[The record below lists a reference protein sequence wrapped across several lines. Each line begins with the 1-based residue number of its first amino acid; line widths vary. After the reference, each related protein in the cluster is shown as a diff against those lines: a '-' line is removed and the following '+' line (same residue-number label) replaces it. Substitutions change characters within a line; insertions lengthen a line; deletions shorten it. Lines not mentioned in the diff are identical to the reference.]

1 MIGGLR
7 AAGGALARDR
17 WTGLAAL
24 GLGLFVVIA
33 VFGPAL
39 APHRP
44 FESLSD
50 ASGTPL
56 RLKAPGPGHW
66 LGTTTRGH
74 DVLSQMMHGARI
86 ALIVG
91 VVSAVIA
98 GAIGAAVGLL
108 SGYYGRAVDQVLMR
122 LTDVAFGIPTLP
134 FALIVVGI
142 LGPGVLNTIAVI
154 AAILWRTQARVI
166 RSQVLTIKE
175 RAYVRAARIAGAGSG
190 RIMLLHIGPNILPF
204 LLLYLALSV
213 AQSVL
218 LEAGLSFLGFSDPR
232 VVTWGGM
239 LNAAFEAGA
248 VRTAWWWVLPPG
260 LALSVVVVASFVVV
274 RQFEEVVNPRLRTV

>member
-1 MIGGLR
+1 MIRRVR
-7 AAGGALARDR
+7 AAGGALFGDPLTAIAA
-17 WTGLAAL
+17 TGL
-24 GLGLFVVIA
+24 GVFVFLA

-39 APHRP
+39 APYTP
-44 FESLSD
+44 FETLSD
-50 ASGTPL
+50 PGGVPL
-56 RLKAPGPGHW
+56 RLKAPAPGHW

-74 DVLSQMMHGARI
+74 DVLSQMMHGARV

-98 GAIGAAVGLL
+98 GVVGASIGLL
-108 SGYYGRAVDQVLMR
+108 SGYYGRTVDQVLMR

-175 RAYVRAARIAGAGSG
+175 RAYIRAARIAGAGHG

-232 VVTWGGM
+232 VITWGGM
-239 LNAAFEAGA
+239 LNAAFDAGA

-260 LALSVVVVASFVVV
+260 FALSVVVVSSFVVV
-274 RQFEEVVNPRLRTV
+274 RQFEEAVNPRLRTV

>member
-1 MIGGLR
+1 MR
-7 AAGGALARDR
+7 GALASGRVLFRDPL
-17 WTGLAAL
+17 TAMASL
-24 GLGLFVVIA
+24 GLGVFALMAA
-33 VFGPAL
+33 VGPVL
-39 APHRP
+39 APHAP
-44 FESLSD
+44 FQTLSD
-50 ASGTPL
+50 ASGAPL
-56 RLKAPGPGHW
+56 RLLAPAPGHW

-74 DVLSQMMHGARI
+74 DVLSQMMHGARV

-91 VVSAVIA
+91 VLSAVIA
-98 GAIGAAVGLL
+98 GVVGASIGLV

-175 RAYVRAARIAGAGSG
+175 RAYIRAARIAGAGG
-190 RIMLLHIGPNILPF
+190 ARIMLLHIGPNILPF

-218 LEAGLSFLGFSDPR
+218 LEAGLSFLGFGDPN
-232 VVTWGGM
+232 VQSWGIM
-239 LNAAFEAGA
+239 LNAAFRAGA
-248 VRTAWWWVLPPG
+248 MRTAWWWVLPPG
-260 LALSVVVVASFVVV
+260 LALSVVVVSSFVVV
-274 RQFEEVVNPRLRTV
+274 RQFEEAVNPRLRAM

>member
-1 MIGGLR
+1 MTRLLR
-7 AAGGALARDR
+7 GAERALLRDPL
-17 WTGLAAL
+17 TGLAAL
-24 GLGLFVVIA
+24 GLGAFVLVAI
-33 VFGPAL
+33 FGPAL
-39 APHRP
+39 APHHP
-44 FESLSD
+44 FETLSD

-56 RLKAPGPGHW
+56 RLKAPAPGHW

-98 GAIGAAVGLL
+98 GAIGASIGLL
-108 SGYYGRAVDQVLMR
+108 SGYYGRAMDQVLMR

-142 LGPGVLNTIAVI
+142 LGPGVVNTITVI

-175 RAYVRAARIAGAGSG
+175 RAYIRAARIAGAGSG

-260 LALSVVVVASFVVV
+260 LALSVVVVSSFVVV
-274 RQFEEVVNPRLRTV
+274 RQFEDAVNPRLRTV

>member
-1 MIGGLR
+1 VIRWVFAISR
-7 AAGGALARDR
+7 ALFRDPL
-17 WTGLAAL
+17 TAIASI
-24 GLGLFVVIA
+24 GLGVFVVLG
-33 VFGPAL
+33 VFGPTL
-39 APHRP
+39 APHPP
-44 FESLSD
+44 FETLSD
-50 ASGTPL
+50 ANGTPL
-56 RLKAPGPGHW
+56 RLQAPGPKHW

-91 VVSAVIA
+91 VLSAVIA
-98 GAIGAAVGLL
+98 GVIGASIGLL
-108 SGYYGRAVDQVLMR
+108 SGYFGRTVDQVLMR

-154 AAILWRTQARVI
+154 GAILWRTQARVI

-175 RAYVRAARIAGAGSG
+175 RAYIRAARIAGAGHG

-260 LALSVVVVASFVVV
+260 LALSVVVVSSFVVV
-274 RQFEEVVNPRLRTV
+274 RQFEEAVNPRLRTV

>member
-1 MIGGLR
+1 
-7 AAGGALARDR
+7 
-17 WTGLAAL
+17 
-24 GLGLFVVIA
+24 
-33 VFGPAL
+33 VF
-39 APHRP
+39 
-44 FESLSD
+44 
-50 ASGTPL
+50 
-56 RLKAPGPGHW
+56 
-66 LGTTTRGH
+66 
-74 DVLSQMMHGARI
+74 
-86 ALIVG
+86 
-91 VVSAVIA
+91 
-98 GAIGAAVGLL
+98 
-108 SGYYGRAVDQVLMR
+108 
-122 LTDVAFGIPTLP
+122 
-134 FALIVVGI
+134 
-142 LGPGVLNTIAVI
+142 NTIAVI

-175 RAYVRAARIAGAGSG
+175 RAYIRAARIAGAGPG

-260 LALSVVVVASFVVV
+260 LALSVVVVSSFVVV
-274 RQFEEVVNPRLRTV
+274 RQFEEAVNPRLRTV

>member
-1 MIGGLR
+1 MR
-7 AAGGALARDR
+7 GAPARWRFFFRDPL
-17 WTGLAAL
+17 TASASLAL
-24 GLGLFVVIA
+24 GVFVVMA
-33 VFGPAL
+33 VAGPTL
-39 APHRP
+39 APRKP
-44 FESLSD
+44 FETLFD
-50 ASGTPL
+50 RSGTPL
-56 RLKAPGPGHW
+56 RLQPPAPGHW

-91 VVSAVIA
+91 VLSAVLA
-98 GAIGAAVGLL
+98 ALVGASIGLL
-108 SGYYGRAVDQVLMR
+108 SGYHGRVVDQVLMR

-154 AAILWRTQARVI
+154 AAVLWRTQARVI

-175 RAYVRAARIAGAGSG
+175 RAYIRAARIAGAGHA

-204 LLLYLALSV
+204 VLLYLALSV

-218 LEAGLSFLGFSDPR
+218 LEAGLGFLGFSDPR

-260 LALSVVVVASFVVV
+260 LALSIVVVSSFVVV
-274 RQFEEVVNPRLRTV
+274 RQFEEAVNPRLRAI

>member
-1 MIGGLR
+1 MIEIAR
-7 AAGGALARDR
+7 ATGRALVRDPL
-17 WTGLAAL
+17 TGLAAL
-24 GLGLFVVIA
+24 GLGVFVLIA

-74 DVLSQMMHGARI
+74 DVLSQMMYGARI

-166 RSQVLTIKE
+166 RSQVSTIKE
-175 RAYVRAARIAGAGSG
+175 RALRLRGEDRRRRVRQHHAAAHQAER
-190 RIMLLHIGPNILPF
+190 P
-204 LLLYLALSV
+204 ALCFSTWRS
-213 AQSVL
+213 ACQSVL
-218 LEAGLSFLGFSDPR
+218 LEAALYFLGFSDPH
-232 VVTWGGM
+232 VVTWGSM
-239 LNAAFEAGA
+239 LNAAFDGRRDAQ
-248 VRTAWWWVLPPG
+248 AWWWVLPPG
-260 LALSVVVVASFVVV
+260 LALSACHVDLHGDRA
-274 RQFEEVVNPRLRTV
+274 FEEIRQPAASGRC

>member
-1 MIGGLR
+1 MIAFLR
-7 AAGGALARDR
+7 DPLTTVA
-17 WTGLAAL
+17 TVGLAA
-24 GLGLFVVIA
+24 FVFLA
-33 VFGPAL
+33 AFGPSL
-39 APHRP
+39 APHKP
-44 FESLSD
+44 FETLSD
-50 ASGTPL
+50 TSGVPL
-56 RLKAPGPGHW
+56 RLQAPGAGHW

-74 DVLSQMMHGARI
+74 DVLSQMMHGARV

-91 VVSAVIA
+91 ATSAVVA
-98 GAIGAAVGLL
+98 GLIGAAIGLL
-108 SGYYGRAVDQVLMR
+108 SGYYGRRLDQVLMR

-142 LGPGVLNTIAVI
+142 LGPGVLNTILVI

-175 RAYVRAARIAGAGSG
+175 RAYIRAARIAGAGHG

-248 VRTAWWWVLPPG
+248 VRRAWWWVLPPG
-260 LALSVVVVASFVVV
+260 LALSVVVVSSFIVV
-274 RQFEEVVNPRLRTV
+274 RQFEEAVNPRLRTV